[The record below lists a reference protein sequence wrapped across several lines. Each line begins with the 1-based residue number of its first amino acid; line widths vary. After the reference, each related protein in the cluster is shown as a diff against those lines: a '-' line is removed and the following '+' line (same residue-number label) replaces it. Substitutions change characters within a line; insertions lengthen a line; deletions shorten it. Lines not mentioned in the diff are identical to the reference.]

1 MSRGDIE
8 PHVVGATPS
17 PDLRRDGH
25 NEPALTHG
33 RPPGVNLVGY
43 HHVTSGL
50 GVAVRGIDRSLA
62 AAGVDVRRVDV
73 TATNSPARRDA
84 LSIPSD
90 LHPTSVAVV
99 TAAELPHVWNGL
111 VTVRSATRRLI
122 GVWFWELST
131 VPDSHRA
138 AIELVDEIW
147 APTTF
152 IHDAYERCGR
162 PLHRAPLRVG
172 EPQFSAD
179 AMARWRQ
186 DIRLGSGDFV
196 FLASFDLFSVI
207 HRKNPLGVIEG
218 FVRAFGNEPERPVR
232 LVLKVLNGTK
242 MPDDLETIRRAAAI
256 DSRITVIDEHLD
268 DDAHQALISLADCF
282 VSLHRSEGLGLQLA
296 EAMWSG
302 TVVLA
307 TRYGGNLDFMDDSCA
322 ALVDATL
329 APVGD
334 GRGAYPDDARWAE
347 PNLEQAGDW
356 MRRLVEHPALGERLA
371 ANAHQRMQEQRSD
384 QEFGQ
389 LYRELLGWR
398 AEPR

>member
-1 MSRGDIE
+1 MTD
-8 PHVVGATPS
+8 V
-17 PDLRRDGH
+17 
-25 NEPALTHG
+25 
-33 RPPGVNLVGY
+33 RPQGVNLVGY

-50 GVAVRGIDRSLA
+50 GAAVREIDRSFT

-73 TATNSPARRDA
+73 TATNSPVRRDA
-84 LSIPSD
+84 GSIPSD
-90 LHPTSVAVV
+90 LHPTTVAVV
-99 TAAELPHVWNGL
+99 TAAQLPHVWSGL

-131 VPDSHRA
+131 FPDSHRP

-162 PLHRAPLRVG
+162 PLHRAPLRLR
-172 EPQFSAD
+172 EPRFSA
-179 AMARWRQ
+179 AASTRWRH
-186 DIRLGSGDFV
+186 DIRLGSGDFL

-207 HRKNPLGVIEG
+207 QRKNPLGVIEG
-218 FVRAFGNEPERPVR
+218 FVRAFGNEPDRAVR
-232 LVLKVLNGTK
+232 LVLKVLNGENL
-242 MPDDLETIRRAAAI
+242 PDDLETIRRAAAI
-256 DSRITVIDEHLD
+256 DSRIAVIDEHLD

-334 GRGAYPDDARWAE
+334 GRGAYPDDAQWAE

-356 MRRLVEHPALGERLA
+356 MRRLVEHPHLGEHLA
-371 ANAHQRMQEQRSD
+371 ANAHQRMREQRSD

-389 LYRELLGWR
+389 LYRQLLGWS
-398 AEPR
+398 AVPR